1 MWLDNSFYYY
11 CYLSLYMYQQVF
23 APICSLF
30 GWKELSLQGNSK
42 KDMPYRIIVLDLDGT
57 LTNSRKEITP
67 RTREALIRAQQ
78 QGIKV
83 VLASGR
89 PTYGIAPIANQLE
102 LDVYGG
108 YILAYNGGEIIDW
121 KTRDVLHAQ
130 VLAPEV
136 IPYMYRCAHENG
148 FAIVTYRDNY
158 VITETPDD
166 EYVQKEAILNVMQTL
181 RVDNFLEYIDFPIPK
196 CLIVGEAERLHQ
208 LEKVMYEQ
216 LKETNE
222 VYRSEPY
229 FLELVPKG
237 IDKAQSLE
245 VLLKKIGISRE
256 EVIACGDG
264 FNDLSMI
271 HYAGLGVA
279 MQNAQPI
286 VREAADFITFSN
298 DEDGVAHVVERFM
311 LKP

>member
-1 MWLDNSFYYY
+1 MNS
-11 CYLSLYMYQQVF
+11 
-23 APICSLF
+23 
-30 GWKELSLQGNSK
+30 
-42 KDMPYRIIVLDLDGT
+42 YRMIVLDLDGT
-57 LTNSRKEITP
+57 LTNSKKQITP
-67 RTREALIRAQQ
+67 HTRETLIRAQQ

-89 PTYGIAPIANQLE
+89 PTYGIAPIAEQLE
-102 LDVYGG
+102 LATYGG

-121 KTRDVLHAQ
+121 KSREVLHAQ
-130 VLAPEV
+130 ILNPEV
-136 IPYMYRCAHENG
+136 LPYMYRQAKENG

-181 RVDNFLEYIDFPIPK
+181 KVDNFLEYIDFPVPK

-208 LEKVMYEQ
+208 LELQMYEQ

-229 FLELVPKG
+229 FLELVPKS
-237 IDKAQSLE
+237 IDKAQSLA
-245 VLLKKIGISRE
+245 VLLDKVGIPRE

-271 HYAGLGVA
+271 RYAGLGVA
-279 MQNAQPI
+279 MQNAQPV
-286 VREAADFITFSN
+286 VREAADFITLSN

-311 LKP
+311 LS